1 MPSSQLNLKRE
12 GLGWNDT
19 FMPAQDREG
28 RWDYPRRDLQRER
41 SKNPG
46 DSQGTGKKKRIQER
60 KERRKKGSKEEKENS
75 VLETRGQHLRKSGE
89 QYHKLVKEEKAS
101 SYGSYVTQNFSPNT
115 ERKSV
120 ACCGP
125 RLSGKGNVRFL
136 KLGWGEKRSKS
147 KEERQVWWQGYASG
161 WERSGEV
168 EVENSRVRKR
178 YFSCDCFLFWA
189 WSSILQTHFY

>member
-1 MPSSQLNLKRE
+1 MRLSK
-12 GLGWNDT
+12 
-19 FMPAQDREG
+19 
-28 RWDYPRRDLQRER
+28 ER
-41 SKNPG
+41 P
-46 DSQGTGKKKRIQER
+46 TER
-60 KERRKKGSKEEKENS
+60 KVKESWGFSGNRKEEKNSGKKREQKERVQGGERNS

-101 SYGSYVTQNFSPNT
+101 SYGSYVTQDFSPNT

-125 RLSGKGNVRFL
+125 RLSGKGNVHFL

-178 YFSCDCFLFWA
+178 YFSCDCFLF
-189 WSSILQTHFY
+189 

>member
-1 MPSSQLNLKRE
+1 M
-12 GLGWNDT
+12 
-19 FMPAQDREG
+19 
-28 RWDYPRRDLQRER
+28 
-41 SKNPG
+41 
-46 DSQGTGKKKRIQER
+46 
-60 KERRKKGSKEEKENS
+60 
-75 VLETRGQHLRKSGE
+75 RKSGE
-89 QYHKLVKEEKAS
+89 QYHKLVKEVKALS
-101 SYGSYVTQNFSPNT
+101 NGSYVTQDFSPNT

-168 EVENSRVRKR
+168 EVENSRVRNR
-178 YFSCDCFLFWA
+178 YFHVTVSYFEHEVQY
-189 WSSILQTHFY
+189 SKHFY